1 MKDDVFYMKLAIAN
15 AKAMKG
21 QTSPNPLV
29 GAVIVQSGEI
39 VGIGAHLKAGEPH
52 AEIHALQMAGEK
64 AKGADMYVT
73 LEPCTHHGK
82 TGPCT
87 EAIIKSGVKKVLIAT
102 QDPNPVVAGKGI
114 AFLKKAGIEVVQGI
128 CKQEADR
135 LNAPFF
141 I

>member
-1 MKDDVFYMKLAIAN
+1 MKLAIAN

-39 VGIGAHLKAGEPH
+39 VGIGAHMKAGEPH

-114 AFLKKAGIEVVQGI
+114 AF
-128 CKQEADR
+128 
-135 LNAPFF
+135 
-141 I
+141 